1 MQKLIPA
8 MGVMAV
14 CGLAQAEIVHWS
26 QLIGAQDADRQAPRW
41 GGLTIDISGLSSN
54 DFLGD
59 PDNHVLSVFY
69 GAGASITTIGWNVN
83 LTTVGI
89 SWADEATITFN
100 NTFSVSPGA
109 GDAFTVSNM
118 NYQGSASS
126 SLVLGGDGLVHIEL
140 HEIGFDD
147 NPDGPDAIYEA
158 GSYIIIGNALPSP
171 GALGVFGVAGLF
183 GWRRR
188 RHCGGIPV
196 GR

>member
-14 CGLAQAEIVHWS
+14 CGLAQAEVVHWS
-26 QLIGAQDADRQAPRW
+26 QLIGAQDADRQDPRW

-69 GAGASITTIGWNVN
+69 GAGASITSIGWNVN
-83 LTTVGI
+83 LTTVGV

-100 NTFSVSPGA
+100 DSFSVNPGA

-118 NYQGSASS
+118 NYQGSTSS
-126 SLVLGGDGLVHIEL
+126 SLSLGSDGLVHIEL

-158 GSYIIIGNALPSP
+158 GSFIIIGNALPTP
-171 GALGVFGVAGLF
+171 GVLGVFGVAGLY
-183 GWRRR
+183 GWRRHR
-188 RHCGGIPV
+188 SA
-196 GR
+196 GRFSDIR

>member
-1 MQKLIPA
+1 MKQLIPA
-8 MGVMAV
+8 MCAV
-14 CGLAQAEIVHWS
+14 AVSGLAQAEVVHWS
-26 QLIGAQDADRQAPRW
+26 QLIGAQDADAQTPRW
-41 GGLTIDISGLSSN
+41 GGLTIDISGLTSN

-69 GAGASITTIGWNVN
+69 GAGASITSIGWNVN

-100 NTFSVSPGA
+100 DTFSVNPGA

-118 NYQGSASS
+118 NYQGSSAASI
-126 SLVLGGDGLVHIEL
+126 VLGGDGLMRIEL

-171 GALGVFGVAGLF
+171 GALGAFGIAGLI
-183 GWRRR
+183 GLRRR
-188 RHCGGIPV
+188 RSAKMGGE
-196 GR
+196 R

>member
-1 MQKLIPA
+1 MKKLIPA

-14 CGLAQAEIVHWS
+14 CGLAQAEVVHWS
-26 QLIGAQDADRQAPRW
+26 QLIGAQADASQSPLW

-54 DFLGD
+54 DFQGD

-69 GAGASITTIGWNVN
+69 GAGASITSIGWNVN

-100 NTFSVSPGA
+100 DSFSISPGF

-118 NYQGSASS
+118 NYQGSTSS
-126 SLVLGGDGLVHIEL
+126 SLVLGSDGLVQIEL

-158 GSYIIIGNALPSP
+158 GSYIVIGNALPSP
-171 GALGVFGVAGLF
+171 GTIIYLGLAGLI
-183 GWRRR
+183 GTRRAR
-188 RHCGGIPV
+188 A
-196 GR
+196 GRS

>member
-26 QLIGAQDADRQAPRW
+26 QLIGTQDADRQAPRW

-126 SLVLGGDGLVHIEL
+126 SLVLGGDGLV
-140 HEIGFDD
+140 
-147 NPDGPDAIYEA
+147 
-158 GSYIIIGNALPSP
+158 
-171 GALGVFGVAGLF
+171 
-183 GWRRR
+183 
-188 RHCGGIPV
+188 
-196 GR
+196 